1 MTTFPFRR
9 ALNVVVLTICV
20 CALAV
25 SIGCDST
32 PDFRDMSVVERAKAI
47 STRRKQAEYQYR
59 LFRASS
65 GAEAGIEALKRY
77 AELHAETTRIAP
89 GTCELCFFHAGYAF
103 AQVGTY
109 YREEVL
115 LLDRRLEDGAPAEVA
130 AIEAEIEASEKI
142 MRRYFFD
149 SSRYFETYIRQAGAI
164 VDTMAYW
171 KLADNYAALE
181 DWRRALS
188 YLDVFEK
195 TQPLAETQN
204 DLPAIRSSFRMKLRL
219 QEERELDEELR
230 RSGTRDARRPQM
242 SN

>member
-47 STRRKQAEYQYR
+47 SSRRKQADYQ
-59 LFRASS
+59 FGIFQAS
-65 GAEAGIEALKRY
+65 GGDETGIEALKRY

-89 GTCELCFFHAGYAF
+89 GSCELCFYNAGYAF

-109 YREEVL
+109 YRGEVL
-115 LLDRRLEDGAPAEVA
+115 LLDLRLQDGVPAEVA
-130 AIEAEIEASEKI
+130 AIEAEIEESEKI
-142 MRRYFFD
+142 MRRYFLD

-164 VDTMAYW
+164 VDTTAYW

-181 DWRRALS
+181 DWRRALG

-195 TQPLAETQN
+195 AQPLSETQN
-204 DLPAIRSSFRMKLRL
+204 DLQAIRTSFQAKLRL

-230 RSGTRDARRPQM
+230 RSRKLGSQRPQM

>member
-1 MTTFPFRR
+1 MTTSPLRR
-9 ALNVVVLTICV
+9 ASSVVVLTICLG
-20 CALAV
+20 ALAV

-32 PDFRDMSVVERAKAI
+32 PDFRDMSAVERAKAI
-47 STRRKQAEYQYR
+47 SSRRKQADYQ
-59 LFRASS
+59 FGIFQASS
-65 GAEAGIEALKRY
+65 GDETGIEALKRY

-89 GTCELCFFHAGYAF
+89 SSCERCFYNAGLAL
-103 AQVGTY
+103 ALVGTY

-130 AIEAEIEASEKI
+130 AIEAEIEETEKI
-142 MRRYFFD
+142 MRGYFFD

-164 VDTMAYW
+164 VDTTAYW
-171 KLADNYAALE
+171 KLADNSAALE

-195 TQPLAETQN
+195 AQPLAENQN
-204 DLPAIRSSFRMKLRL
+204 DLPAIRSSFRKKLRL